1 MFKDF
6 FSLEKTE
13 EGVGEGGWTMIASRV
28 EGDEHRGKGLI
39 IGAIL
44 AIIMLPCI
52 LNVVEVIKQKNDLIW
67 FTFLK
72 YHWASM

>member
-6 FSLEKTE
+6 FSLEKTK
-13 EGVGEGGWTMIASRV
+13 EGVWEGGWTMIPSRA

-44 AIIMLPCI
+44 AIINVI
-52 LNVVEVIKQKNDLIW
+52 LYFECSRS
-67 FTFLK
+67 
-72 YHWASM
+72 H

>member
-1 MFKDF
+1 
-6 FSLEKTE
+6 
-13 EGVGEGGWTMIASRV
+13 MIASRV

-52 LNVVEVIKQKNDLIW
+52 LNVVEVIKQKNDLI
-67 FTFLK
+67 
-72 YHWASM
+72 

>member
-1 MFKDF
+1 
-6 FSLEKTE
+6 
-13 EGVGEGGWTMIASRV
+13 MIASRV

-52 LNVVEVIKQKNDLIW
+52 LNFPLFKIERKVD
-67 FTFLK
+67 FLHRNL
-72 YHWASM
+72 YPSSYQQMPSLPHYQHSPPEGYICYN